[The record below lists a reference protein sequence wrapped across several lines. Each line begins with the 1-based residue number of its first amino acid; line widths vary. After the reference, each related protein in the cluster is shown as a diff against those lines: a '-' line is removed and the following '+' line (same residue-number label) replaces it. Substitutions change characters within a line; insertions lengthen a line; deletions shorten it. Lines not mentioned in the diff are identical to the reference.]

1 MQPTLLAHYI
11 YNHVIFPMN
20 KRYLKRGKFDQSV
33 PPPKKK
39 KKTISPGALEHLEK
53 TSEGL
58 SYQ

>member
-1 MQPTLLAHYI
+1 
-11 YNHVIFPMN
+11 MN
-20 KRYLKRGKFDQSV
+20 KRYLKRGKFDQF
-33 PPPKKK
+33 PPKK